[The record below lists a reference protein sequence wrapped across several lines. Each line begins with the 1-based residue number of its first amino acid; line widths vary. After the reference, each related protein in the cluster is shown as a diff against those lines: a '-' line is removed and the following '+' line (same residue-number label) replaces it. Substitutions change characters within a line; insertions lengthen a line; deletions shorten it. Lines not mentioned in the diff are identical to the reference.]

1 MKPLIL
7 GTAGHIDHG
16 KTTLVKA
23 LTGID
28 TDRLEE
34 EKKRGISIELGFAQ
48 FELPSGQK
56 LGIVDVPGHERFVKN
71 MLAGAT
77 GIDIVLLVVA
87 ADDSVMPQTEEHLAI
102 VDLLGIKEG
111 VIALTK
117 ADLVD
122 EDWLPLVEEEIRGV
136 ISKTSLK
143 DAPIVPVSGKTGMGL
158 ERLKEVIDEI
168 AQNILPRKDKAPFRL
183 PVDRVF
189 TMSGAGTVVTG
200 TLWSGEIHPDD
211 KVHVYP
217 ADKEARVRNVQ
228 VHGSKEGTAIAG
240 QRVALNLVGL
250 EKDDIERG
258 DVVLAPGFLTPSF
271 MLDGQFK
278 LLESAPKELK
288 NRTRVRVHHGTSE
301 VLGRVVLTDREVL
314 KPGETAFVQLRL
326 EQPVIPKYND
336 NFVIRSYSPVQTIGG
351 GRILDSHP
359 VKFRLAQKDDF
370 TNRCEIFL
378 IGEGVDVVRLYLT
391 EAAGFMTEK
400 QLRVRSELDEES
412 VKEGLGALK
421 ESGEVFVMT
430 IDKSDNYVLR
440 AKFDAHI
447 KAFEGF
453 LNDNFKKNPLNP
465 WMSKQLVRSQ
475 LFDWMSDKEFDAF
488 VAHAQESGKV
498 VVDKAQ
504 VAHAKAQVTVGAEDE
519 KLIER
524 LTKAIVD
531 GAYGPPE
538 TTWLAKE
545 FGADLKKLNS
555 LADLLT
561 REHKFVRIAPNM
573 YFEAGLIEK
582 AKSDIKS
589 NFSGKQI
596 SPADVRQ
603 LFDTSRKYVIPL
615 LNYFDMIGVTRRV
628 GDSRIVR

>member
-1 MKPLIL
+1 MKSLIL

-48 FELPSGQK
+48 LALPSGQR

-122 EDWLPLVEEEIRGV
+122 EDWLPLVEEEIRG
-136 ISKTSLK
+136 IIAKTSLK
-143 DAPIVPVSGKTGMGL
+143 DAPIVPVSGRTGVGL
-158 ERLKEVIDEI
+158 ERLREVLDEV
-168 AQNILPRKDKAPFRL
+168 AQRILPRKDKAPFRL

-211 KVHVYP
+211 RVHVYP
-217 ADKEARVRNVQ
+217 ANKEARVRNVQ

-258 DVVLAPGFLTPSF
+258 DVVLAPGFLSPSF
-271 MLDGQFK
+271 MFDGQLK

-288 NRTRVRVHHGTSE
+288 NRARVRLHHGTSE

-314 KPGETAFVQLRL
+314 NPGESAYVQLRL
-326 EQPVIPKYND
+326 EQPIIPKYND
-336 NFVIRSYSPVQTIGG
+336 NYVIRSYSPIQTIGG

-359 VKFRLAQKDDF
+359 AKFRLAHKEAF
-370 TNRCEIFL
+370 TERCQVL
-378 IGEGVDVVRLYLT
+378 SIGDSVEVIRLYLQ
-391 EAAGFMTEK
+391 EATGFMTEK
-400 QLRVRSELDEES
+400 QLWVRAELDAERVR
-412 VKEGLGALK
+412 EGLASLS
-421 ESGEVFVMT
+421 ESGEIAAVV
-430 IDKSDNYVLR
+430 IDKSDNYILKD
-440 AKFDAHI
+440 ALDAHI
-447 KAFEGF
+447 KTVEDY
-453 LNDNFKKNPLNP
+453 LNEHFKKNPLNP
-465 WMSKQLVRSQ
+465 WVGRQLVRSQ

-488 VAHAQESGKV
+488 VAYLQAEGRV

-519 KLIER
+519 ELIAKLT
-524 LTKAIVD
+524 TKIKESK
-531 GAYGPPE
+531 YGPPE
-538 TTWLAKE
+538 TNFIAQE
-545 FGADLKKLNS
+545 FGVDHKKLNT
-555 LADLLT
+555 LADLLA
-561 REHKFVRIAPNM
+561 RQHKLVRVAPNM
-573 YFEAGLIEK
+573 YFDAELVEK
-582 AKSDIKS
+582 AKADLKA
-589 NFSGKQI
+589 NFSGKQV

-603 LFDTSRKYVIPL
+603 LLDTSRKYIIPL
-615 LNYFDMIGVTRRV
+615 LNYFDMTGVTRRV

>member
-56 LGIVDVPGHERFVKN
+56 LAIVDVPGHERFVKN

-158 ERLKEVIDEI
+158 ERLKEVIDGI
-168 AQNILPRKDKAPFRL
+168 ARNILPRKDKAPFRL

-301 VLGRVVLTDREVL
+301 VLGRIVLTDREVL

-370 TNRCEIFL
+370 THRCEIFL
-378 IGEGVDVVRLYLT
+378 IGESVDVIRLYLA

-400 QLRVRSELDEES
+400 QLWVRSELDEES
-412 VKEGLGALK
+412 VREGLGALK
-421 ESGEVFVMT
+421 GSGEVSVLT
-430 IDKSDNYVLR
+430 IDKSDNYILKD
-440 AKFDAHI
+440 KFDAHI

-488 VAHAQESGKV
+488 VAAAMASGKV
-498 VVDKAQ
+498 VV
-504 VAHAKAQVTVGAEDE
+504 
-519 KLIER
+519 
-524 LTKAIVD
+524 
-531 GAYGPPE
+531 
-538 TTWLAKE
+538 
-545 FGADLKKLNS
+545 
-555 LADLLT
+555 
-561 REHKFVRIAPNM
+561 
-573 YFEAGLIEK
+573 
-582 AKSDIKS
+582 
-589 NFSGKQI
+589 
-596 SPADVRQ
+596 
-603 LFDTSRKYVIPL
+603 
-615 LNYFDMIGVTRRV
+615 
-628 GDSRIVR
+628 

>member
-117 ADLVD
+117 ADIVD

-168 AQNILPRKDKAPFRL
+168 AQNISPRKDKAPFRL

-211 KVHVYP
+211 KAHVYP
-217 ADKEARVRNVQ
+217 ADKEARVRSVQ
-228 VHGSKEGTAIAG
+228 VHGSKEGTAVAG

-301 VLGRVVLTDREVL
+301 VLGRIVLTDREVL
-314 KPGETAFVQLRL
+314 KSGDTAFVQLRL
-326 EQPVIPKYND
+326 EQAVIPKYND
-336 NFVIRSYSPVQTIGG
+336 NFVIRSYSPIQTIGG

-359 VKFRLAQKDDF
+359 LKFRLANKDDF
-370 TNRCEIFL
+370 THRCEIFL
-378 IGEGVDVVRLYLT
+378 IGESVDVIRLYLS

-400 QLRVRSELDEES
+400 QLWVRSELDEERVS
-412 VKEGLGALK
+412 EGLDALK
-421 ESGEVFVMT
+421 ESGEVFILA
-430 IDKSDNYVLR
+430 IDKSDNYILKN
-440 AKFDAHI
+440 KFEVHI
-447 KAFEGF
+447 KAFEAF

-488 VAHAQESGKV
+488 VAHAQASGKV

-545 FGADLKKLNS
+545 FGVDQKKLNS

-573 YFEAGLIEK
+573 YFEAALIEK
-582 AKSDIKS
+582 AKSDIKA

-596 SPADVRQ
+596 SPSDVRQ

-615 LNYFDMIGVTRRV
+615 LNYFDMTGVTRRV